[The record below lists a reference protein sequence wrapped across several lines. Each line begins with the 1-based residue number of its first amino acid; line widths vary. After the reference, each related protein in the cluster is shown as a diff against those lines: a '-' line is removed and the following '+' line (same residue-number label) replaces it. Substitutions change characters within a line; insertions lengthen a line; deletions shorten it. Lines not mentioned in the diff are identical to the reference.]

1 MATITT
7 NAFDYVAPTPSQTK
21 RKPNFAQRFLAA
33 LKASREAAA
42 RREIAR
48 HAHMIA
54 GITNSASYKRDDLPF

>member
-1 MATITT
+1 MATMTT
-7 NAFDYVAPTPSQTK
+7 TTFAYVSPVAAEAK

-33 LKASREAAA
+33 LQASREAAA

-54 GITNSASYKRDDLPF
+54 GWNGSNATKRDELPF